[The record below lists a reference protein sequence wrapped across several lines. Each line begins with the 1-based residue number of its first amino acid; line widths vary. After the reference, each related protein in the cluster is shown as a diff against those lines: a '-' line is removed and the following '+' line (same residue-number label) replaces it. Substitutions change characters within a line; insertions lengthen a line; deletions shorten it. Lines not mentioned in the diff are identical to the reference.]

1 MTNGYAGKTAVVTG
15 GSKGIGEATA
25 RALVAEGA
33 NVALFDIDD
42 AAGEALAAELEN
54 CRYWSVNIADGAG
67 VKTAFGEVRDHFS
80 SVDMLVNNAGVAPPY
95 TLDNIPDGEWER
107 VININLTGSFN
118 CIQAAVPLMKDA
130 GGGGIV
136 NISSVAGKNIS
147 MAAGM
152 HYTTSKWGL
161 IGLSRHL
168 AYELAAFGIR
178 VNIVCPG
185 PTLTNLIMDMK
196 DEATIAAETA
206 NVPLGRWVQAEDI
219 ANAVMFFLGPK
230 SAMCAGAELIVDGG
244 VLIGSGAA
252 YGNYFGSRG
261 SVAPERNITLPV
273 KD

>member
-1 MTNGYAGKTAVVTG
+1 MSKGYVGKTAVITG

-33 NVALFDIDD
+33 RVALFDIDD
-42 AAGEALAAELEN
+42 TSGEALASELEG
-54 CRYWSVNIADGAG
+54 CRYWSVDVADGAA
-67 VKTAFGEVRDHFS
+67 VSAAFEEVRDHFGA
-80 SVDMLVNNAGVAPPY
+80 VDMLVNNAGVAPPF
-95 TLDNIPDGEWER
+95 TLDNIPEGEWQR

-118 CIQAAVPLMKDA
+118 CIQAAVPLMKEV
-130 GGGGIV
+130 GGGAIV
-136 NISSVAGKNIS
+136 NIASVAGKNIS

-168 AYELAAFGIR
+168 AYELAASGIR

-185 PTLTNLIMDMK
+185 PTLTNLIREMK
-196 DEATIAAETA
+196 DQATIVAETG
-206 NVPLGRWVQAEDI
+206 NVPLGRWVEPEDV
-219 ANAVMFFLGPK
+219 ANAIMFFLGPQ

-252 YGNYFGSRG
+252 YDNYFASRG
-261 SVAPERNITLPV
+261 GATPERNVSPPP
-273 KD
+273 KA

>member
-1 MTNGYAGKTAVVTG
+1 MSDGYAGKTAIVTG

-25 RALVAEGA
+25 RALVAAGS

-42 AAGEALAAELEN
+42 TAGDALGAELDN
-54 CRYWSVNIADGAG
+54 CRYWSVNVADKDA
-67 VKTAFGEVRDHFS
+67 VATATADVQAHFGGL
-80 SVDMLVNNAGVAPPY
+80 DMLVNSAGIAPPF

-118 CIQAAVPLMKDA
+118 CIQAAVPLIKDA
-130 GGGGIV
+130 GGGAIV
-136 NISSVAGKNIS
+136 NIASVAGKNIS

-168 AYELAAFGIR
+168 AYELAASGIR

-185 PTLTNLIMDMK
+185 PTLTNLIHEIK

-206 NVPLGRWVQAEDI
+206 NVPLGRWVAPEDI
-219 ANAVMFFLGPK
+219 ANAVMFFLGPQ
-230 SAMCAGAELIVDGG
+230 SAMCAGAELVVDGG

-252 YGNYFGSRG
+252 YGNYFSSRG
-261 SVAPERNITLPV
+261 SSVPERDITLPELL
-273 KD
+273 